1 MSNTLRDFYAWLSDH
16 FVGEGGATDPGA
28 MKAELEQ
35 NGFGDVTAY
44 DVREAVGLMYDE
56 GDVFST
62 DQSSVL
68 EAYTGG
74 NNVDQSFNASDFGNV
89 NAGGGGAVTTSGTA
103 GSSAPS
109 GGPTTQTGTPVAQ
122 QEPMKATSAP
132 QPPPMDPKDGYTDL
146 DAAVEQIVYV
156 TNITNNTTNNTTT
169 INDND
174 TFEDN
179 DTIVDNS
186 IDQTIL
192 ANGNVSQDF
201 DTVTQGDGSIANTGN
216 VQDSNFVT
224 GDNDGVIADDIS
236 DTNIVDG
243 DNSGLLADDV
253 TGSAV
258 VGDGNETNTF
268 IGSDNNAVG
277 DGATALEDS
286 DGNAIGDGATAINV
300 NGDND
305 GVIGTGDGDVQ
316 AITGEAQVGGAS
328 FGDGDVN
335 AVTGSTVGQASFGDG
350 DQTAIDIDDSNINES
365 AFQTGDGNAASIT
378 DDNDTTIVNDNDT
391 SIVHDNDTVND
402 VDIVETNSQV
412 INESVVVSGDDTGI
426 DGGPAAVD
434 LGGGEDDAMVEG
446 V

>member
-16 FVGEGGATDPGA
+16 FEADGGAIAPEA
-28 MKAELEQ
+28 VKAELEQ

-56 GDVFST
+56 GDVFNN

-74 NNVDQSFNASDFGNV
+74 NTVDQSFNASNFGNV
-89 NAGGGGAVTTSGTA
+89 NAGGGGAVTTSGAA

-192 ANGNVSQDF
+192 ANGDVTQDF

-286 DGNAIGDGATAINV
+286 DGNAIGDGATAVNV
-300 NGDND
+300 NGDNN
-305 GVIGTGDGDVQ
+305 GVIETGDGDVQ
-316 AITGEAQVGGAS
+316 AVTGNAGAVG

-335 AVTGSTVGQASFGDG
+335 AITNSTVGQASFGDG
-350 DQTAIDIDDSNINES
+350 SGDQTAVDIDDSNINES
-365 AFQTGDGNAASIT
+365 AFQTGDGNSAAVTTDDSIT
-378 DDNDTTIVNDNDT
+378 SDNDIVNDQDT
-391 SIVHDNDTVND
+391 INV
-402 VDIVETNSQV
+402 VENNTQA
-412 INESVVVSGDDTGI
+412 INESIVVSGDDTGI

-434 LGGGEDDAMVEG
+434 LGGEEDALVEG

>member
-16 FVGEGGATDPGA
+16 FEADGGAIAPEA
-28 MKAELEQ
+28 VKAELEQ

-56 GDVFST
+56 GDVFNN

-74 NNVDQSFNASDFGNV
+74 NTVDQSFNASNFGNV
-89 NAGGGGAVTTSGTA
+89 NAGGGGAVTTSGAA

-132 QPPPMDPKDGYTDL
+132 QPPPMDPMDGYTDL
-146 DAAVEQIVYV
+146 DAAVDQIVYV

-174 TFEDN
+174 VFEDN
-179 DTIVDNS
+179 DTIIDNS

-192 ANGNVSQDF
+192 ANGDVTQDF
-201 DTVTQGDGSIANTGN
+201 DTVNQGDGGIANTGN

-277 DGATALEDS
+277 DGAVALEDS
-286 DGNAIGDGATAINV
+286 NGNAIGDGATAINV

-316 AITGEAQVGGAS
+316 AITGSAQVGAAG
-328 FGDGDVN
+328 FGDGDGDVN
-335 AVTGSTVGQASFGDG
+335 AITNSTVGQAAFGDG

-378 DDNDTTIVNDNDT
+378 DDNDT